1 MPFYCMI
8 SPGPILFDTVSM
20 WLDVAANVL
29 FSIASASLKT
39 VGEATS
45 LIKLK
50 LFSQTFGNVFVASLH

>member
-1 MPFYCMI
+1 VPFYCMI

-50 LFSQTFGNVFVASLH
+50 LF